1 MAITLQSLGR
11 RLDERGLLASTERRG
26 SKKSLKVRRT
36 LQGQRTPVFHI
47 KADSLRVQEVA
58 QVAQSALD
66 ASMNP
71 SAAGQLMNNLTD
83 ASRQVA
89 QPSSPLSRDVELIGQ
104 LGQPDIQGEDNNDD
118 PWDDY
123 IDSEVSDETG

>member
-1 MAITLQSLGR
+1 MAATLQSLGR
-11 RLDERGLLASTERRG
+11 RLDERGLLASTERQG
-26 SKKSLKVRRT
+26 NKKSLKVRRT
-36 LQGQRTPVFHI
+36 LQGQRISVFHI

-58 QVAQSALD
+58 QSALD

-71 SAAGQLMNNLTD
+71 STAGQLKKNSTD
-83 ASRQVA
+83 ASGQVA
-89 QPSSPLSRDVELIGQ
+89 QPSSPLSRDAELIGQ

-123 IDSEVSDETG
+123 IDSEVSDEIG